1 MKSTLTFLAGLALLS
16 SVGFSQTLDQPDTEP
31 ADASAP
37 PPKAAIVEDPDAPA
51 ATEPAQPAP
60 AQEEQS
66 PDNKAAE
73 PVAPPTQ
80 EPEPPAP
87 APKQGV
93 EIRVEAVSGKT
104 TAKPE
109 DIQITAPFPA
119 KPLSETPAGWKLVR
133 SDKAKPFTKEVDVA
147 GSKLTLTIH
156 PHILTPDDDG
166 LTVFSVSEPGY
177 QAALQYQQVETV
189 GAILQESIQQNEA
202 ESNRMKS
209 ALENLRQ
216 LLESLP
222 SLER

>member
-1 MKSTLTFLAGLALLS
+1 MKSTLIFLAGLSLLTS
-16 SVGFSQTLDQPDTEP
+16 IGLCQTLDQPDTEP
-31 ADASAP
+31 ADASTP

-51 ATEPAQPAP
+51 VAEPTLQEPIPTGKSEEPAPQPP
-60 AQEEQS
+60 
-66 PDNKAAE
+66 
-73 PVAPPTQ
+73 
-80 EPEPPAP
+80 PEPPAP

-119 KPLSETPAGWKLVR
+119 KPLSDTPDGWKIVR
-133 SDKAKPFTKEVDVA
+133 SEKAKPFTKEVDVA

-156 PHILTPDDDG
+156 PHILVPDDDG
-166 LTVFSVSEPGY
+166 LTVYSVSEPGY
-177 QAALQYQQVETV
+177 QASLQYQQAETV
-189 GAILQESIQQNEA
+189 GAILQRSIQQNEE

-222 SLER
+222 ALER